1 VIVISACFRTEAAW
15 IPKLPDVHVVQ
26 TPMGEAAAGAL
37 EHLLPEAPSMI
48 VSTGFCGGLAPTLHP
63 GKLVLAEAIHQSGE
77 TIPVDPALFAQAKEA
92 LRAAGLDFVCGPIR
106 SSDRV
111 VQARAEKQQLQ
122 TDGAIAV
129 DMESGPLAQWAREKQ
144 IRFLCLRAVLDPFD
158 QDLPLSAT
166 RPLIRTVLQHPLA
179 TLKVIKLAVGAGRS
193 IGRAIPAVVG
203 CFDGGSK

>member
-1 VIVISACFRTEAAW
+1 MIVVSACFRTETAW

-26 TPMGEAAAGAL
+26 TPMGEAAVGAL
-37 EHLLPEAPSMI
+37 ERLLPDVPAI
-48 VSTGFCGGLAPTLHP
+48 ILSTGFCGGLVPTLHP
-63 GKLVLAEAIHQSGE
+63 GKLVLAEAIQQSGE

-92 LRAAGLDFVCGPIR
+92 LRAARLDFVCGPIR

-111 VQARAEKQQLQ
+111 VQARAEKQQLW

-129 DMESGPLAQWAREKQ
+129 DMESGPLARWAREKQ
-144 IRFLCLRAVLDPFD
+144 IRLLSIRAVLDPFD

-166 RPLIRTVLQHPLA
+166 HPLIRTVLQHPLA